1 MDENGGAI
9 KHPAWDWGCEF
20 KRVLMKNRIVI
31 LFLGLFLMVV
41 SEVLAQKTNAP
52 VYTYKT
58 PSYDGIGKV
67 YMGREISFVMGFEG
81 MSWLERRSRE
91 QEESVSL
98 AIKNLPVTE
107 SSVVAD
113 IGAGSGHYTFK
124 IAPKVPKGK
133 IYAVEIQ
140 DQAINYLKAKS
151 KELGLSNVVPVMGT
165 EKSANLPAAS
175 IDLAIMVDVYHELEF
190 PVEMLASIRQSLKPG
205 GKLLL
210 IEFRG
215 EDPEVAIKPLHKMTV
230 KQAEKELTA
239 NGFKLVQNGQFMK
252 IQHFLV
258 FEKVGQQ

>member
-1 MDENGGAI
+1 MNL
-9 KHPAWDWGCEF
+9 KKYH
-20 KRVLMKNRIVI
+20 
-31 LFLGLFLMVV
+31 
-41 SEVLAQKTNAP
+41 VLALVFLWMGSIGESFAQQQAKNP
-52 VYTYKT
+52 GYTYKN

-81 MSWLERRSRE
+81 MAWLERRSRE

-98 AIKNLPVTE
+98 AIKNLPVSE

-113 IGAGSGHYTFK
+113 IGAGSGYYTFK

-133 IYAVEIQ
+133 VYAVEIQ
-140 DQAINYLKAKS
+140 EKAINYLKEKS
-151 KELGLSNVVPVMGT
+151 QELGISNVVPVMGS
-165 EKSANLPAAS
+165 EKSPNLPTAS
-175 IDLAIMVDVYHELEF
+175 VDLAIMVDVYHELEY

-210 IEFRG
+210 IEYRG

-258 FEKVGQQ
+258 FEKVGE